1 MGEIAHD
8 TILKAGD
15 SYTTTLNVRIP
26 DGISG
31 NFYVL
36 VFSDANVRGAID
48 DFNLGPDGSGPM
60 GRVQEFQ
67 GEGNNITAATLA
79 VILRAAPKLQVA
91 AVAAQGPDPAQPGH
105 VFTGQSFTVTYT
117 VANNGPGD
125 TPDTQSAW
133 DDQIWLSRDQLLTDA
148 DIYLDRLHHTGGLK
162 SGASYTNTDMIKQ
175 PRGLTGPWYV
185 FVVTDPLNAS
195 LP

>member
-1 MGEIAHD
+1 DLQVTNLVVPASAPHSGDTIPITWIVTNAGNLNTRENHWFDRVYLSSDPSLSDTAAEMGEIAHD

-91 AVAAQGPDPAQPGH
+91 AVAAQGPDP
-105 VFTGQSFTVTYT
+105 
-117 VANNGPGD
+117 
-125 TPDTQSAW
+125 
-133 DDQIWLSRDQLLTDA
+133 
-148 DIYLDRLHHTGGLK
+148 
-162 SGASYTNTDMIKQ
+162 
-175 PRGLTGPWYV
+175 
-185 FVVTDPLNAS
+185 
-195 LP
+195 